1 MTDHARTP
9 GPRGQK
15 RRGTGPHGS
24 QPHSP
29 ASRRS
34 APRLPADIWVLVSA
48 AFIVAIG
55 YGIIAPI
62 LPQFAASFDL
72 GVTAASIVVSS
83 FAFFRLLFAPMGG
96 RLVDKLGERR
106 VYVVGLLIVAAS
118 TYAVAAATTY
128 WQLLLFRGLGGIG
141 STMFTVS
148 AMALIIR
155 IAPPEARGKATGAY
169 ASSFLFG
176 NILGPVVGGL
186 LAGLGMRI
194 PFVIYAT
201 GLLLAAAVVWFRLER
216 QPQLDSAAA
225 GQEDAEAAPGS
236 RPEAASGSQPE
247 AASRAAPEVGG
258 TDRATGT
265 SAGRDRA
272 EPAPEAGEAD
282 PATGTSAG
290 GDEAQPAHVP
300 TRGDREPDGMP
311 RMRFRDA
318 WQDSAYRAS
327 LGSGIAVGWAAMGA
341 RIALYP
347 LFVIAVLGADEAVS
361 GIALTVFAAGMAVS
375 VAIAGRLTDS
385 WGRRPFILVGLTL
398 LGAATIAV
406 GFSSTIWVFFAL
418 TLLAG
423 LGGGLVN
430 PSVQASVGDV
440 IGNDRRGGT
449 VLSRFQMSIDVGA
462 IAGPVVSGML
472 VDAFGYAWAFAVTG
486 LVVLVAL
493 AVWLRGRE
501 TLPSKQGETS
511 PATKGRP
518 SQRRSS

>member
-1 MTDHARTP
+1 MTDRPQSPEPTDSTPTASEARTP
-9 GPRGQK
+9 P
-15 RRGTGPHGS
+15 P
-24 QPHSP
+24 P
-29 ASRRS
+29 
-34 APRLPADIWVLVSA
+34 LPTDIWVLVSA

-55 YGIIAPI
+55 FGIIAPI

-83 FAFFRLLFAPMGG
+83 FAFFRLVFAPMGG

-155 IAPPEARGKATGAY
+155 IAPPKARGKATGAY

-176 NILGPVVGGL
+176 NILGPVVGGM

-216 QPQLDSAAA
+216 KPQLDRPV
-225 GQEDAEAAPGS
+225 AEPT
-236 RPEAASGSQPE
+236 E
-247 AASRAAPEVGG
+247 
-258 TDRATGT
+258 
-265 SAGRDRA
+265 A
-272 EPAPEAGEAD
+272 EPAPEAGE
-282 PATGTSAG
+282 PRSATGTSAV
-290 GDEAQPAHVP
+290 GDDGESAPEVSETTAVTGTSAVGADSEP
-300 TRGDREPDGMP
+300 TPEVSETTSVDGMP

-327 LGSGIAVGWAAMGA
+327 LGSGVAVGWAAMGA

-347 LFVIAVLGADEAVS
+347 LFVVAVLGADERVA

-375 VAIAGRLTDS
+375 VAVAGRLTDT
-385 WGRRPFILVGLTL
+385 WGRRPFILVGLAL
-398 LGAATIAV
+398 LGTATIAV
-406 GFSSTIWVFFAL
+406 GFSSTVWVFFAL
-418 TLLAG
+418 TLIAG

-430 PSVQASVGDV
+430 PSVQATVGDV
-440 IGNDRRGGT
+440 IGNDRRGGA

-472 VDAFGYAWAFAVTG
+472 VDAFGYDWAFLVTG
-486 LVVLVAL
+486 LVVIVAL
-493 AVWLRGRE
+493 VIWLRGRE
-501 TLPSKQGETS
+501 TLPSRQRR
-511 PATKGRP
+511 RP
-518 SQRRSS
+518 SGE

>member
-1 MTDHARTP
+1 MS
-9 GPRGQK
+9 GP
-15 RRGTGPHGS
+15 GS
-24 QPHSP
+24 QRAH
-29 ASRRS
+29 ASKG
-34 APRLPADIWVLVSA
+34 APKTPLPADIWVLVSA

-83 FAFFRLLFAPMGG
+83 FALFRLLFAPAGG
-96 RLVDKLGERR
+96 RLIDRLGERR
-106 VYVVGLLIVAAS
+106 VYVAGLLIVAAS
-118 TYAVAAATTY
+118 TYAVAAAQTY

-155 IAPPEARGKATGAY
+155 LTPQEARGRASSAY

-216 QPQLDSAAA
+216 QPQLDS
-225 GQEDAEAAPGS
+225 GGPDAEAGEA
-236 RPEAASGSQPE
+236 PEARETAD
-247 AASRAAPEVGG
+247 VGK
-258 TDRATGT
+258 
-265 SAGRDRA
+265 
-272 EPAPEAGEAD
+272 APEAGETD
-282 PATGTSAG
+282 PAAASAR
-290 GDEAQPAHVP
+290 VL
-300 TRGDREPDGMP
+300 P

-318 WQDSAYRAS
+318 WADSAYRAS
-327 LGSGIAVGWAAMGA
+327 LGSAVAVGWAAMGA

-347 LFVIAVLGADEAVS
+347 LFVVAVLGADERVS

-375 VAIAGRLTDS
+375 VAVVGRLTDS
-385 WGRRPFILVGLTL
+385 RGRRPFILAGLL
-398 LGAATIAV
+398 VLGAATVAV
-406 GFSSTIWVFFAL
+406 GYSSSVWVFFGL

-430 PSVQASVGDV
+430 PSVQAAVGDV
-440 IGNDRRGGT
+440 IGRERSGGT
-449 VLSRFQMSIDVGA
+449 VLSRFQMALDVGA

-472 VDAFGYAWAFAVTG
+472 VDAFGYDWAFLVTG
-486 LVVLVAL
+486 LVVLVAW
-493 AVWLRGRE
+493 VGWLRGRE
-501 TLPSKQGETS
+501 TLPRMHG
-511 PATKGRP
+511 
-518 SQRRSS
+518 

>member
-1 MTDHARTP
+1 MTDRSRAPEPSGPQSADSEPTGAEPTGSEPTASGTSGPESSARGTSASTPSPEEPRTP
-9 GPRGQK
+9 P
-15 RRGTGPHGS
+15 P
-24 QPHSP
+24 P
-29 ASRRS
+29 
-34 APRLPADIWVLVSA
+34 LPADIWVLVSA

-55 YGIIAPI
+55 FGIIAPI

-83 FAFFRLLFAPMGG
+83 FAFFRLVFAPMGG
-96 RLVDKLGERR
+96 RLVDRLGERR

-118 TYAVAAATTY
+118 TYAVAAAQTY

-155 IAPPEARGKATGAY
+155 IAPPKARGKATGAY

-216 QPQLDSAAA
+216 KPQLDRPVPLPA
-225 GQEDAEAAPGS
+225 EDAT
-236 RPEAASGSQPE
+236 AS
-247 AASRAAPEVGG
+247 
-258 TDRATGT
+258 
-265 SAGRDRA
+265 
-272 EPAPEAGEAD
+272 EAGEER
-282 PATGTSAG
+282 PATGTSAA
-290 GDEAQPAHVP
+290 GDGTAPAPEASGTDAA
-300 TRGDREPDGMP
+300 TRISGAGAEPESASREVDGMP

-347 LFVIAVLGADEAVS
+347 LFVVAVLGADERVA

-375 VAIAGRLTDS
+375 VAVAGRLTDT
-385 WGRRPFILVGLTL
+385 WGRKPFILVGLAL
-398 LGAATIAV
+398 LGTATIAV
-406 GFSSTIWVFFAL
+406 GFSGTVWVFFAL
-418 TLLAG
+418 TLIAG

-430 PSVQASVGDV
+430 PSVQATVGDV

-449 VLSRFQMSIDVGA
+449 VLSRFQMSVDVGA

-472 VDAFGYAWAFAVTG
+472 VDAFGYDWAFLVTG
-486 LVVLVAL
+486 MIVIVAL
-493 AVWLRGRE
+493 VIWLRGRE
-501 TLPSKQGETS
+501 TLPSKQAAAPHAG
-511 PATKGRP
+511 
-518 SQRRSS
+518 

>member
-1 MTDHARTP
+1 MSRPPAAGSRTN
-9 GPRGQK
+9 
-15 RRGTGPHGS
+15 
-24 QPHSP
+24 P
-29 ASRRS
+29 A
-34 APRLPADIWVLVSA
+34 AKKLPPLPADIWVLVSA

-216 QPQLDSAAA
+216 QPQLDRPAA
-225 GQEDAEAAPGS
+225 GREDAEAG
-236 RPEAASGSQPE
+236 EAEQP
-247 AASRAAPEVGG
+247 
-258 TDRATGT
+258 TGT
-265 SAGRDRA
+265 SAAGDDA
-272 EPAPEAGEAD
+272 PPEATSGE
-282 PATGTSAG
+282 
-290 GDEAQPAHVP
+290 
-300 TRGDREPDGMP
+300 REPDGMP

-318 WQDSAYRAS
+318 WRDSAYRAS

-375 VAIAGRLTDS
+375 VAIAGRLTDT

-398 LGAATIAV
+398 LGGATIAV
-406 GFSSTIWVFFAL
+406 GLSSTIWVFFAL
-418 TLLAG
+418 TLLE
-423 LGGGLVN
+423 
-430 PSVQASVGDV
+430 
-440 IGNDRRGGT
+440 IG
-449 VLSRFQMSIDVGA
+449 
-462 IAGPVVSGML
+462 
-472 VDAFGYAWAFAVTG
+472 
-486 LVVLVAL
+486 
-493 AVWLRGRE
+493 
-501 TLPSKQGETS
+501 
-511 PATKGRP
+511 
-518 SQRRSS
+518 

>member
-1 MTDHARTP
+1 MS
-9 GPRGQK
+9 GP
-15 RRGTGPHGS
+15 GS
-24 QPHSP
+24 QR
-29 ASRRS
+29 ARAGEG
-34 APRLPADIWVLVSA
+34 APKTPLPADIWVLVSA

-83 FAFFRLLFAPMGG
+83 FAFFRLVFAPAGG
-96 RLVDKLGERR
+96 RLIDRLGERR

-118 TYAVAAATTY
+118 TYAVAAAQTY
-128 WQLLLFRGLGGIG
+128 WQLLIFRGLGGIG

-155 IAPPEARGKATGAY
+155 LTPQEARGRASSAY

-201 GLLLAAAVVWFRLER
+201 GLLLAAAVVWFRLEHK
-216 QPQLDSAAA
+216 PQLDSGGPDTEAGETDPVGQPDETAATDPA
-225 GQEDAEAAPGS
+225 TAS
-236 RPEAASGSQPE
+236 ASGS
-247 AASRAAPEVGG
+247 RVL
-258 TDRATGT
+258 
-265 SAGRDRA
+265 
-272 EPAPEAGEAD
+272 
-282 PATGTSAG
+282 
-290 GDEAQPAHVP
+290 
-300 TRGDREPDGMP
+300 P

-318 WQDSAYRAS
+318 WADSAYRAS
-327 LGSGIAVGWAAMGA
+327 LGSAVAVGWAAMGA

-347 LFVIAVLGADEAVS
+347 LFVVAVLGADERVS

-375 VAIAGRLTDS
+375 VAVVGRLTDS
-385 WGRRPFILVGLTL
+385 RGRRPFILAGLL
-398 LGAATIAV
+398 VLGAATVAV
-406 GFSSTIWVFFAL
+406 GYSSSVWVFFGL

-430 PSVQASVGDV
+430 PSVQAAVGDV
-440 IGNDRRGGT
+440 IGRERSGGT
-449 VLSRFQMSIDVGA
+449 VLSRFQMSQDVGA

-472 VDAFGYAWAFAVTG
+472 VDAFGYDWAFLVTG
-486 LVVLVAL
+486 LVVLVAW
-493 AVWLRGRE
+493 VGWLRGRE
-501 TLPSKQGETS
+501 TLPR
-511 PATKGRP
+511 A
-518 SQRRSS
+518 QR

>member
-1 MTDHARTP
+1 MSRPPAAGSRTNRAAKKLP
-9 GPRGQK
+9 P
-15 RRGTGPHGS
+15 
-24 QPHSP
+24 
-29 ASRRS
+29 
-34 APRLPADIWVLVSA
+34 LPADIWVLVSA

-83 FAFFRLLFAPMGG
+83 FALFRLLFAPAGG
-96 RLVDKLGERR
+96 RLVDRLGERR

-118 TYAVAAATTY
+118 TYAVAAAQTY

-155 IAPPEARGKATGAY
+155 LAPPESRGRASGAY

-201 GLLLAAAVVWFRLER
+201 GLLLAAAVVWFRLEK
-216 QPQLDSAAA
+216 QPQLDAHGPAVV
-225 GQEDAEAAPGS
+225 D
-236 RPEAASGSQPE
+236 
-247 AASRAAPEVGG
+247 
-258 TDRATGT
+258 D
-265 SAGRDRA
+265 D
-272 EPAPEAGEAD
+272 PAPEAGETD
-282 PATGTSAG
+282 QPTGTSATG
-290 GDEAQPAHVP
+290 SGRSATAEDRRPPAAEDDGP
-300 TRGDREPDGMP
+300 QAARDRVEPARTAGVLP

-327 LGSGIAVGWAAMGA
+327 LGSAVAVGWAAMGA

-347 LFVIAVLGADEAVS
+347 LFVVAVLGADERVS
-361 GIALTVFAAGMAVS
+361 GIALSVFAVGMAVS
-375 VAIAGRLTDS
+375 VAVAGRLTDT
-385 WGRRPFILVGLTL
+385 WGRRPFILTGLAL
-398 LGAATIAV
+398 LGLATIAV
-406 GFSSTIWVFFAL
+406 GFSGTIWLFFAL

-430 PSVQASVGDV
+430 PAVQASVGDV
-440 IGNDRRGGT
+440 IGQERRGGT
-449 VLSRFQMSIDVGA
+449 VLSRFQMAMDVGA

-472 VDAFGYAWAFAVTG
+472 VDTLGYDWAFAVTG
-486 LVVLVAL
+486 AVVVLAWIG
-493 AVWLRGRE
+493 WLRGRE
-501 TLPSKQGETS
+501 TLPSRQE
-511 PATKGRP
+511 
-518 SQRRSS
+518 

>member
-1 MTDHARTP
+1 MSRPPAAGSRTN
-9 GPRGQK
+9 
-15 RRGTGPHGS
+15 
-24 QPHSP
+24 P
-29 ASRRS
+29 A
-34 APRLPADIWVLVSA
+34 AKKLPPLPADIWVLVSA

-72 GVTAASIVVSS
+72 GVTAASVVVSS
-83 FAFFRLLFAPMGG
+83 FALFRLLFAPAGG
-96 RLVDKLGERR
+96 RLVDRLGERR

-118 TYAVAAATTY
+118 TYAVAAAQTY

-155 IAPPEARGKATGAY
+155 LAPPESRGRATGAY

-216 QPQLDSAAA
+216 QPQLDAHGPAVVGNGSA
-225 GQEDAEAAPGS
+225 
-236 RPEAASGSQPE
+236 PEAE
-247 AASRAAPEVGG
+247 G
-258 TDRATGT
+258 TDQPTGT
-265 SAGRDRA
+265 SATGPAGSATAEDHGSPAAEGEGSPAARDRV
-272 EPAPEAGEAD
+272 EPAQTAG
-282 PATGTSAG
+282 
-290 GDEAQPAHVP
+290 VL
-300 TRGDREPDGMP
+300 P

-327 LGSGIAVGWAAMGA
+327 LGSGVAVGWAAMGA

-347 LFVIAVLGADEAVS
+347 LFVVAVLGADERVS
-361 GIALTVFAAGMAVS
+361 GIALSVFAVGMAVS
-375 VAIAGRLTDS
+375 VAIAGRLTDT
-385 WGRRPFILVGLTL
+385 WGRRPFILTGLAL
-398 LGAATIAV
+398 LGLATIAV
-406 GFSSTIWVFFAL
+406 GFSGTIWLFFAL

-430 PSVQASVGDV
+430 PAVQASVGDV
-440 IGNDRRGGT
+440 IGQERRGGT
-449 VLSRFQMSIDVGA
+449 VLSRFQMAMDVGA

-472 VDAFGYAWAFAVTG
+472 VDTLGYDWAFAVTG
-486 LVVLVAL
+486 AVVVLAWI
-493 AVWLRGRE
+493 VWLRGRE
-501 TLPSKQGETS
+501 TLPSRQ
-511 PATKGRP
+511 A
-518 SQRRSS
+518 

>member
-1 MTDHARTP
+1 MRN
-9 GPRGQK
+9 
-15 RRGTGPHGS
+15 
-24 QPHSP
+24 
-29 ASRRS
+29 RS
-34 APRLPADIWVLVSA
+34 ETAAPPLPADIWVLVSA

-55 YGIIAPI
+55 FGIIAPI

-83 FAFFRLLFAPMGG
+83 FAFFRLVFAPMGG

-155 IAPPEARGKATGAY
+155 MAPPKARGKATGAY

-176 NILGPVVGGL
+176 NILGPVVGGM

-216 QPQLDSAAA
+216 KPQLDRPVAESADDDLA
-225 GQEDAEAAPGS
+225 AEAKEPTA
-236 RPEAASGSQPE
+236 
-247 AASRAAPEVGG
+247 V
-258 TDRATGT
+258 TGT
-265 SAGRDRA
+265 SAAGDVGDPAPEADRNA
-272 EPAPEAGEAD
+272 VVTGTSAAGDEGDPAPEAG
-282 PATGTSAG
+282 TTTSG
-290 GDEAQPAHVP
+290 
-300 TRGDREPDGMP
+300 DGMP

-318 WQDSAYRAS
+318 WGDSAYRAS
-327 LGSGIAVGWAAMGA
+327 LGSGVAVGWAAMGA

-347 LFVIAVLGADEAVS
+347 LFVVAVLGADERVA

-375 VAIAGRLTDS
+375 VAVAGRLTDT
-385 WGRRPFILVGLTL
+385 WGRKPFILVGLAL
-398 LGAATIAV
+398 LGTATIAV
-406 GFSSTIWVFFAL
+406 GFSSIVWVFFAL
-418 TLLAG
+418 TLIAG
-423 LGGGLVN
+423 LGAGLVN
-430 PSVQASVGDV
+430 PSVQATVGDV

-472 VDAFGYAWAFAVTG
+472 VDAFGYDWAFLVTG
-486 LVVLVAL
+486 LIVIVAL
-493 AVWLRGRE
+493 VIWLQGRE
-501 TLPSKQGETS
+501 TLPSKQAEAS
-511 PATKGRP
+511 PTGR
-518 SQRRSS
+518 

>member
-1 MTDHARTP
+1 MS
-9 GPRGQK
+9 GP
-15 RRGTGPHGS
+15 GS
-24 QPHSP
+24 QRAH
-29 ASRRS
+29 ASEG
-34 APRLPADIWVLVSA
+34 APKTPLPADIWVLVSA

-83 FAFFRLLFAPMGG
+83 FALFRLLFAPAGG
-96 RLVDKLGERR
+96 RLVDRLGERR
-106 VYVVGLLIVAAS
+106 VYVAGLLIVAAS
-118 TYAVAAATTY
+118 TYAVAAAQTY

-155 IAPPEARGKATGAY
+155 LTPQEARGRASSAY

-176 NILGPVVGGL
+176 SILGPVVGGL

-216 QPQLDSAAA
+216 QPQLDS
-225 GQEDAEAAPGS
+225 GGPDAEAGEIA
-236 RPEAASGSQPE
+236 
-247 AASRAAPEVGG
+247 
-258 TDRATGT
+258 
-265 SAGRDRA
+265 
-272 EPAPEAGEAD
+272 EAGETD
-282 PATGTSAG
+282 PAQASA
-290 GDEAQPAHVP
+290 ARSRVL
-300 TRGDREPDGMP
+300 P

-318 WQDSAYRAS
+318 WADSAYRAS
-327 LGSGIAVGWAAMGA
+327 LGSAVAVGWAAMGA

-347 LFVIAVLGADEAVS
+347 LFVVAVLGADERVS

-375 VAIAGRLTDS
+375 VAVVGRLSDS
-385 WGRRPFILVGLTL
+385 RGRRPFILVGLL
-398 LGAATIAV
+398 VLGVATIAV
-406 GFSSTIWVFFAL
+406 GYSNSVWVFFGV

-430 PSVQASVGDV
+430 PSVQAAVGDV
-440 IGNDRRGGT
+440 IGRERSGGT
-449 VLSRFQMSIDVGA
+449 VLSRFQMALDVGA

-472 VDAFGYAWAFAVTG
+472 VDAFGYDWAFLVTG
-486 LVVLVAL
+486 LVVLVAW
-493 AVWLRGRE
+493 VGWLRGRE
-501 TLPSKQGETS
+501 TLPRVQG
-511 PATKGRP
+511 
-518 SQRRSS
+518 